1 MLSLYIHT
9 PFCVRKC
16 PYCGFYST
24 CYSEQSADDYV
35 AALRKEAAG
44 YCSDFSCQL
53 FNTVYIGGGTPTV
66 LSNEQSA
73 EIMCLIKDYF
83 NVTEDAEFTIEANP
97 NSVGKQSLSQWR
109 RLGANRIS
117 LGMQSFSDRI
127 LQNLG
132 RLHTV
137 DQAVDAFRLAR
148 RAGFTN
154 IGIDLI
160 YGVPDQTKAQWGE
173 SLATATRLAPEH
185 ISLYSLS
192 LDEGSVFKREAD
204 SGKYTLPD
212 DELVIGMYEY
222 AVSKLFEAG
231 YARYEISNF
240 ALPGFECRHNM
251 NYWERGEYLGLG
263 PSASSFVGGRRF
275 DNISD
280 HEEYARRLAKGQSA
294 VVDCEYITPEQAA
307 RERLLLGLRTSRGVD
322 LRRFHDEQG
331 DNSFRRLQASMTP
344 LSDAGLIR
352 IIDGQVRLTDRG
364 ALLCNEALAR
374 LSV

>member
-16 PYCGFYST
+16 LYCGFYST
-24 CYSEQSADDYV
+24 PYSEQRAEDYV
-35 AALRKEAAG
+35 VALRNEASA
-44 YCSDFSCQL
+44 YRSDFSRRL
-53 FNTVYIGGGTPTV
+53 FSTVYIGGGTPTV

-73 EIMCLIKDYF
+73 KVMCLIKDCF
-83 NVTEDAEFTIEANP
+83 SVAENAEVTVEANP
-97 NSVGKQSLSQWR
+97 NSAAQQGLSQWL
-109 RLGANRIS
+109 RLGVNRLS
-117 LGMQSFSDRI
+117 LGIQSFSDRI

-132 RLHTV
+132 RLHTA
-137 DQAVDAFRLAR
+137 DQAVDAFRSAR
-148 RAGFTN
+148 CAGFTN

-160 YGVPDQTKAQWGE
+160 YGVPGQTMAQWGE
-173 SLATATRLAPEH
+173 SLAAATRLTPEH

-192 LDEGSVFKREAD
+192 LDEGSALKRRAD
-204 SGKYTLPD
+204 SGTYALPD

-222 AVSKLFEAG
+222 AVSMLFDAG

-263 PSASSFVGGRRF
+263 PGASSFVAGRRF

-280 HEEYARRLAKGQSA
+280 HEEYARRLARRRS
-294 VVDCEYITPEQAA
+294 VIVDCEEVTTEQAA

-322 LRRFHDEQG
+322 LCRFHDEQG
-331 DNSFRRLQASMTP
+331 SNSFRRLQASLPP
-344 LSDAGLIR
+344 LSAAGLIR
-352 IIDGQVRLTDRG
+352 IIDGRVRLTDRG
-364 ALLCNEALAR
+364 ALLCNEVLAR
-374 LSV
+374 LTV